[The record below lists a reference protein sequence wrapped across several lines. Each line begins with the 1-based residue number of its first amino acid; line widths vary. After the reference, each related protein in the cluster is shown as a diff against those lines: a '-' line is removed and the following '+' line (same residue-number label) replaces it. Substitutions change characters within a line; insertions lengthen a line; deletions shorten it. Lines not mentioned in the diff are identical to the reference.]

1 MEELRSHGLV
11 LGEATDR
18 QRGELCTS
26 LEVTCFLCQ
35 DGQADTLQRMVI
47 TNLG

>member
-1 MEELRSHGLV
+1 MEELRNHGLV

-26 LEVTCFLCQ
+26 LEVTCYLCQ
-35 DGQADTLQRMVI
+35 DGQVETLERMVI